1 MAPLRPINSQPNRG
15 RTIYRGP
22 VAARTEWE
30 DEAGNWIRWAR
41 TEGHDAYW
49 AYRRPFFETVVP
61 APGTLTVEMG
71 CGEGRVSRDLR
82 DRGHST
88 VGIDLSPTLLRHA
101 RETDRA
107 GRYLLADAAA
117 LPLADASCDLVVA
130 YNSLMDIAD
139 MESAVAEGARIL
151 VSGGLFCICVT
162 HPMANTGRFDSD
174 EPDASFVVTGT
185 YFGRRRFEGVEARDG
200 LTMTFRGWSYALE
213 DYSRALE
220 RAGFVVELIREPVPE
235 PLAPSLLRWCSVPL
249 FLHIRA
255 RRF

>member
-1 MAPLRPINSQPNRG
+1 
-15 RTIYRGP
+15 

-61 APGTLTVEMG
+61 APGSLTVEMG

-101 RETDRA
+101 RESDGD

-162 HPMANTGRFDSD
+162 HPMSNTGRFDSD
-174 EPDASFVVTGT
+174 APDASFTVTGT
-185 YFGRRRFEGVEARDG
+185 YFGRRHFEAVEARDG

-235 PLAPSLLRWCSVPL
+235 PLAPSLLRWRRVPL

-255 RRF
+255 RRC